1 MTDVKSWSANISVG
15 ERVQFKAKDGTMH
28 FGKVSRVVANW
39 GNLGG
44 LYVVA
49 WDNDSIKTTTGVDD
63 YFSGF
68 QLRQHTETPI
78 KVGDRVVMCLD
89 GGCMISGKVIV
100 SYGDSSKIKWNS
112 KQGIRNTAQSLNAV
126 WSNSRLMRSKKITI
140 TMSSENDNT
149 EYLQEFNA
157 WCGRRALCSAHD
169 HAIGVTTALRQI
181 P

>member
-1 MTDVKSWSANISVG
+1 MTDVKSWSANITVG
-15 ERVQFKAKDGTMH
+15 ERVQFKAKDGIMH
-28 FGKVSRVVANW
+28 FGKVSRVVANS

-49 WDNDSIKTTTGVDD
+49 WDNDSIKTITNVDD

-78 KVGDRVVMCLD
+78 KVGDRVVMCID

-100 SYGDSSKIKWNS
+100 SHGDSSQIKWHS
-112 KQGIRNTAQSLNAV
+112 KQGIRNTAQSLNAC
-126 WSNSRLMRSKKITI
+126 WNNSRLMRSEKITI
-140 TMSSENDNT
+140 NTSTEYDNT
-149 EYLQEFNA
+149 EHLHEFNA
-157 WCGRRALCSAHD
+157 WCGRRALCSAYD
-169 HAIGVTTALRQI
+169 HVNGVTTALRQI